1 MRRSRKPIVI
11 ASRRSLLAR
20 TQAEM
25 VGRALGKL
33 HPNVEIQYRW
43 IESEGDIKLNQSLA
57 DIGGKGL
64 FTRTIESVL
73 LKGEA
78 DIAVHSLKDLPARDT
93 PGLMIA
99 AVPKRTVVNDCL
111 IAKDGSTSLDQLA
124 TGAIIGTSSPRRAS
138 QLLRARPDLKIDLI
152 RGNVETRINKVIAPQ
167 PNTIHY
173 DATLLAAAGLRRLK
187 KLDLAARTIPTDIML
202 PAACQ
207 AALAIQCRSD
217 DHVTLTRC
225 LPLNNPSSSTAVHA
239 EREILAALEA
249 DCHSAIAVLAEP
261 VETGDE
267 LTKRTGDQTYRLQ
280 IRILSP
286 DGSHCLEFDQ
296 QTKTKELRRLIKT
309 AVSQLKEQGADDLL
323 HSQTIGA

>member
-1 MRRSRKPIVI
+1 
-11 ASRRSLLAR
+11 
-20 TQAEM
+20 M

-33 HPNVEIQYRW
+33 HPNVEVQYHW
-43 IESEGDIKLNQSLA
+43 IESEGDILQNQSLA

-73 LKGEA
+73 LKGDA

-99 AVPKRTVVNDCL
+99 AVPKRTIVNDCL
-111 IAKDGSTSLDQLA
+111 ITRDKLTSLDQLPE
-124 TGAIIGTSSPRRAS
+124 GAILGTSSPRRAA
-138 QLLRARPDLKIDLI
+138 QTLRARPDLKIDLI
-152 RGNVETRINKVIAPQ
+152 RGNVETRINKVLVPQ
-167 PNTIHY
+167 PNMPQY
-173 DATLLAAAGLRRLK
+173 NATLLAAAGLRRLK
-187 KLDLAARTIPTDIML
+187 KLELAQLTIPTDTIL

-225 LPLNNPSSSTAVHA
+225 LPLNNPASSTAVHA

-261 VETGDE
+261 VEQGEE
-267 LTKRTGDQTYRLQ
+267 LTKRIGDQTYRLR
-280 IRILSP
+280 IRVMSL
-286 DGSHCLEFDQ
+286 DGTKCLEVDE
-296 QTKTKELRRLIKT
+296 TSKTKDLRRLIRAAVKT
-309 AVSQLKEQGADDLL
+309 LKDQGASDLL
-323 HSQTIGA
+323 HAQTVSA

>member
-1 MRRSRKPIVI
+1 MRRSRKPIII
-11 ASRRSLLAR
+11 ASRRSSLAR

-25 VGRALGKL
+25 VGRALGRL
-33 HPNVEIQYRW
+33 HPNVSIQYRW
-43 IESEGDIKLNQSLA
+43 IESEGDQRANQPLT

-64 FTRTIESVL
+64 FTRSIERAL
-73 LKGEA
+73 LVGDA

-111 IAKDGSTSLDQLA
+111 IAAS
-124 TGAIIGTSSPRRAS
+124 GARRVEDLPEGAVVGTASPRRAA
-138 QLLRARPDLKIDLI
+138 QLVQVRPDVEVKLI
-152 RGNVETRINKVIAPQ
+152 RGNLDTRIEKVLNPVGEKE
-167 PNTIHY
+167 Y

-187 KLDLAARTIPTDIML
+187 KTELAEVTIPTDIML

-225 LPLNNPSSSTAVHA
+225 LPLNHPGSATAVHA
-239 EREILAALEA
+239 ERQILADLEA

-261 VETGDE
+261 VETGE
-267 LTKRTGDQTYRLQ
+267 ALTKQVGDQHYRL
-280 IRILSP
+280 RVRVLSTSS
-286 DGSHCLEFDQ
+286 DRMLEFDQ
-296 QTKTKELRRLIKT
+296 QAATKQLRRLVKS
-309 AVSQLKEQGADDLL
+309 AVNTLKEQGADDLL
-323 HSQTIGA
+323 HPQTLNV